1 MKLIKLIEGDGPD
14 RRRLLQ
20 GNFSKGIN
28 SLEQAKEY
36 FSNYLTIIQ
45 RTDGTEEL
53 ASLDDFEQGIDNAID
68 KDDIVSALHTL
79 DELLLTLKSSGAEK
93 YIPLKDFEKPLK
105 DFEKRMDKNKY
116 VKV

>member
-1 MKLIKLIEGDGPD
+1 MKLIKLIESDGPKPS
-14 RRRLLQ
+14 RLLQ
-20 GNFSKGIN
+20 DNFSKGIN
-28 SLEQAKEY
+28 SLEQAKEH

-45 RTDGTEEL
+45 RMDGTEHL
-53 ASLDDFEQGIDNAID
+53 ASLDDFKQGIDSAID
-68 KDDIVSALHTL
+68 KDDIVSALQTL
-79 DELLLTLKSSGAEK
+79 DDLLLTLRSSGAEK